1 MATHGV
7 NDGLTEKKELD
18 IMSLRKMYVNTSLL
32 KKTCSKCN
40 KTFPRNSE
48 YFYKR
53 SFVSAIG
60 TVSYESFC
68 IGCDNERTK
77 KWKDA
82 NKERRRKRDHEY
94 KSSEI
99 GYFKEMWQ
107 GVKKSKHG
115 CEFKSYDE
123 FYDCW
128 VEQQK
133 TYGRKC
139 PYLNIEMTR
148 KRGVQSTNGKKNKT
162 CPTNISKDRI
172 DSKRPYSKNN
182 LMFVCWK
189 VNCMKGNLTPLVAK
203 RFIGFYKERFGDE

>member
-1 MATHGV
+1 MHGIK
-7 NDGLTEKKELD
+7 DGLTERKGLD
-18 IMSLRKMYVNTSLL
+18 TMSLRKMYVNSLL
-32 KKTCSKCN
+32 LEKTCRKCK
-40 KTFPRNSE
+40 KTFPRNKE
-48 YFYKR
+48 YFYPRKEINGTRDGYEATCIACENKR
-53 SFVSAIG
+53 TF
-60 TVSYESFC
+60 E
-68 IGCDNERTK
+68 
-77 KWKDA
+77 WKEK
-82 NKERRRKRDHEY
+82 NKDSKRKADFIY
-94 KSSEI
+94 KNSEN

-107 GVKKSKHG
+107 GVKKSIHG

-148 KRGVQSTNGKKNKT
+148 KRGVQHFYGKKSKT

-172 DSKRPYSKNN
+172 DSTKPYSKKN
-182 LMFVCWK
+182 LMFVSWK
-189 VNCMKGNLTPLVAK
+189 ANAMKNNISPLVAK